1 MAYEWYADIFCLT
14 SLLMD
19 FCAVYTAGIILNR
32 AVSWKRCMIACVFG
46 VGASV
51 SLLFMI
57 PRYAIYSLLVHGM
70 VHPLMTFMVFGG
82 RDRAGY
88 LRALL
93 TVYIVLFVMGGV
105 QNWLNVLNGRKTGQ
119 IIVYGFVAALLFTG
133 YQVRRRVMKNV
144 CRVEVWLSG
153 KSRILWAYCDSG
165 NLLRDPDSGAPVSV
179 LEQELFEQLPQDPVR
194 KKEISYRTIRQEG
207 SMMVVLLDRMD
218 IWQKGTKKQI
228 FKPEIGLQKG
238 PVMQH
243 PRVQMLLHAS
253 YFA

>member
-1 MAYEWYADIFCLT
+1 MQCILQEHTEQSCQLE
-14 SLLMD
+14 
-19 FCAVYTAGIILNR
+19 AVYDSMRFWCRCFCKFAVYDSPVCYLQFTGAWHGTSADDPYGIWGQR
-32 AVSWKRCMIACVFG
+32 PGPV
-46 VGASV
+46 
-51 SLLFMI
+51 
-57 PRYAIYSLLVHGM
+57 
-70 VHPLMTFMVFGG
+70 
-82 RDRAGY
+82 Y
-88 LRALL
+88 LPGTM

-105 QNWLNVLNGRKTGQ
+105 QNWLTVLNGRKTGQ

-179 LEQELFEQLPQDPVR
+179 LEQELFEQLPQDTVR

-218 IWQKGTKKQI
+218 IWQKGTKSRFSNRKS
-228 FKPEIGLQKG
+228 GLQKG

-243 PRVQMLLHAS
+243 PRVQMLLQCLPILPDR
-253 YFA
+253 

>member
-1 MAYEWYADIFCLT
+1 M
-14 SLLMD
+14 
-19 FCAVYTAGIILNR
+19 
-32 AVSWKRCMIACVFG
+32 
-46 VGASV
+46 
-51 SLLFMI
+51 
-57 PRYAIYSLLVHGM
+57 
-70 VHPLMTFMVFGG
+70 
-82 RDRAGY
+82 
-88 LRALL
+88 
-93 TVYIVLFVMGGV
+93 
-105 QNWLNVLNGRKTGQ
+105 
-119 IIVYGFVAALLFTG
+119 
-133 YQVRRRVMKNV
+133 
-144 CRVEVWLSG
+144 
-153 KSRILWAYCDSG
+153 WAYCDSG

-179 LEQELFEQLPQDPVR
+179 LEQELFEQLPQDTVR

>member
-46 VGASV
+46 VGVSV

-105 QNWLNVLNGRKTGQ
+105 QNWLTVLNGRKTGQ

-179 LEQELFEQLPQDPVR
+179 LEQELFEQLPQDTVR

-207 SMMVVLLDRMD
+207 SMMVLSL
-218 IWQKGTKKQI
+218 IHI
-228 FKPEIGLQKG
+228 
-238 PVMQH
+238 
-243 PRVQMLLHAS
+243 
-253 YFA
+253 

>member
-46 VGASV
+46 VGVSV

-70 VHPLMTFMVFGG
+70 VHPLMTLMVFGG

-105 QNWLNVLNGRKTGQ
+105 QNWLTVLNGRKTGQ

-144 CRVEVWLSG
+144 AG
-153 KSRILWAYCDSG
+153 
-165 NLLRDPDSGAPVSV
+165 
-179 LEQELFEQLPQDPVR
+179 
-194 KKEISYRTIRQEG
+194 
-207 SMMVVLLDRMD
+207 
-218 IWQKGTKKQI
+218 
-228 FKPEIGLQKG
+228 
-238 PVMQH
+238 
-243 PRVQMLLHAS
+243 
-253 YFA
+253 